1 MIYKEIDIY
10 SFCDAFADAGMLG
23 RFSDTAMDLI
33 FEHLEQQ
40 PGDYELDITGLCCD
54 IREESIDAVADMLEL
69 DYCAG
74 VSVDEVSAALAR
86 HTTVL
91 GVTDDTIVFFTY

>member
-10 SFCDAFADAGMLG
+10 AFCEAFADAGMLG
-23 RFSDTAMDLI
+23 RFSDTAIDII
-33 FEHLEQQ
+33 FEHLESQ
-40 PGDYELDITGLCCD
+40 PEDYELDVIGLACD
-54 IREESIDAVADMLEL
+54 IREESIDAVADMLDM

-74 VSVDEVSAALAR
+74 VTVTEVSAALSKY
-86 HTTVL
+86 TTVL

>member
-1 MIYKEIDIY
+1 MIYKEVDIY
-10 SFCDAFADAGMLG
+10 SFCEEFANAGMLG
-23 RFSDTAMDLI
+23 RFTDMAMDII
-33 FEHLEQQ
+33 FEYLEQQ

-54 IREESIDAVADMLEL
+54 IREEHVDAVADMLEL

-74 VSVDEVSAALAR
+74 VSVEQVTAALSK

-91 GVTDDTIVFFTY
+91 GTTEDTVVFFTY

>member
-10 SFCDAFADAGMLG
+10 AFCDEFANAGMLG
-23 RFSDTAMDLI
+23 RFTDTAMDII
-33 FEHLEQQ
+33 FEFLESRTD
-40 PGDYELDITGLCCD
+40 DYELDVLGLCCD
-54 IREESIDAVADMLEL
+54 IREEHVDAVADMLEL

-74 VSVDEVSAALAR
+74 VSVDQVTAALSK

-91 GVTDDTIVFFTY
+91 GTTEDTVVFFTY

>member
-10 SFCDAFADAGMLG
+10 QFCEEFATAGMLG
-23 RFSDTAMDLI
+23 RFSDAAMDII
-33 FEHLEQQ
+33 FEYLEQQ
-40 PGDYELDITGLCCD
+40 PDDYELDVIGLCCD

-69 DYCAG
+69 DYCVG
-74 VSVDEVSAALAR
+74 VSVEQVSAELNK